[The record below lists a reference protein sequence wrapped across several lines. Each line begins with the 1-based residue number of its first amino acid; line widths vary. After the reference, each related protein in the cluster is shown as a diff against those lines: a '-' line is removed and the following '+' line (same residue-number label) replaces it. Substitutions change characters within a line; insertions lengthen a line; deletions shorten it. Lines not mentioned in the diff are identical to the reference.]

1 VPEIK
6 IVDRPKL
13 KSFLRNT
20 TEWSI
25 TILVWGFW
33 LYLLLPILNS
43 VLWVLG
49 IRYFYVEMLEK
60 AGYRQLLEL
69 FGKMGWTILI
79 VFLVLRLWGYYN
91 YVKFGKKDRR
101 KSAPSTTA
109 EQLSE
114 FFHVPPE
121 QIPELQSRKEIVA
134 RDFDSQGTLITPI
147 YGSTT
152 SQTGV
157 HGNPS

>member
-1 VPEIK
+1 
-6 IVDRPKL
+6 
-13 KSFLRNT
+13 
-20 TEWSI
+20 
-25 TILVWGFW
+25 
-33 LYLLLPILNS
+33 
-43 VLWVLG
+43 
-49 IRYFYVEMLEK
+49 MLEK

-69 FGKMGWTILI
+69 FGKMGWTILV

-134 RDFDSQGTLITPI
+134 RVWQEASQDGLIPCI
-147 YGSTT
+147 FEPDEDLKAYRKNLGARIF
-152 SQTGV
+152 
-157 HGNPS
+157 